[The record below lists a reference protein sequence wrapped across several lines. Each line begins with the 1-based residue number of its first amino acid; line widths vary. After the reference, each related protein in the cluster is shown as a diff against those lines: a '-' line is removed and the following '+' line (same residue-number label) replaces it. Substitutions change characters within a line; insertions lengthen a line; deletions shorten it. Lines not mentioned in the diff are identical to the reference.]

1 MRITGYILAVY
12 ILLLSAVPCCS
23 FDNCPEDKTE
33 QTTNHEQGDNPALPA
48 GRDCGNC
55 SPFFTCEGC
64 GGFVS
69 TIEILNF
76 ESAPETPVRTYSV
89 YIESR
94 MPDIHYDFWQPP
106 KIA

>member
-1 MRITGYILAVY
+1 MKIIGYILAIY
-12 ILLLSAVPCCS
+12 IILLSAVPCCS

-33 QTTNHEQGDNPALPA
+33 QNSNYEPGDN
-48 GRDCGNC
+48 DCGNC

-69 TIEILNF
+69 TIEIINF
-76 ESAPETPVRTYSV
+76 ESAPLAPVRTYSV
-89 YIESR
+89 YIEAM
-94 MPDIHYDFWQPP
+94 MPEIHYDFWQPP